1 MGLTIRSEKVIEIL
15 ARQIPY
21 ISNFEKIIQIKK
33 GYSSDEKYLIHM
45 LGDQDKLFLRIFKP
59 EQLEAKKIEY
69 AILKKMQDYGVASL
83 KPLAIG
89 KTMEKGYMITSYI
102 EGNDAGEEISTYSEQ
117 EQYDLGIAAGKE
129 LKKMHQYAAPDT
141 IAPWHFRKIE
151 KHRKYLDAYLSCG
164 IKVKN
169 DKQIMDFI
177 DENFQLMEQ
186 RPNLLQHDDFHL
198 GNLIVKNKKLAGV
211 IDFDRYDWG
220 DPIHEFL
227 KIGIFSRGIS
237 VPFSSG
243 QIKGYFQGDEPGEEF
258 WRLYSLYMAMC
269 VFSSVIWTLNTIPED
284 MDNMLQKIE
293 LFLDDHD
300 YFNRLQPKWFN

>member
-1 MGLTIRSEKVIEIL
+1 MIEIL

-21 ISNFEKIIQIKK
+21 VSDFEKIIQIKK

-45 LGDQDKLFLRIFKP
+45 PDDQGKLFLRIYKP
-59 EQLEAKKIEY
+59 EQLDAKKSEY
-69 AILKKMQDYGVASL
+69 ALLEKMQDYGVASL
-83 KPLAIG
+83 KPIAIG

-102 EGNDAGEEISTYSEQ
+102 EGNDAGEEISAYSEQ

-129 LKKMHQYAAPDT
+129 LKKMHQYAAPET
-141 IAPWHFRKIE
+141 IAPWHSRKIE

-177 DENFQLMEQ
+177 DENIHLMEQ
-186 RPNLLQHDDFHL
+186 RPNLFQHDDFHL

-237 VPFSSG
+237 VPFSRG
-243 QIKGYFQGDEPGEEF
+243 QIKGYFQGEEPGEEF

-269 VFSSVIWTLNTIPED
+269 VFSSVIWTLNTIPEETND
-284 MDNMLQKIE
+284 MLQKIDT
-293 LFLDDHD
+293 FLDDHD
-300 YFNRLQPKWFN
+300 YFSRLQPKWYNKLSIYE